1 LAKTGAVVVAAGR
14 SERMAGVEKMLA
26 PLAGEPLLLRAVRP
40 FESCV
45 VVDEIV
51 VVTRRDLE
59 EPVRRLLDGA
69 GFAKLGG
76 IVRGGETRAESA
88 RNGFAALSPHPEV
101 ILVHDGARP
110 LVSTALIERVA
121 RAAAAEGAA
130 VPGVVPVSTIRREEG
145 GRSAGTVDRERLREA
160 QTPQGF
166 RREVLARAFADA
178 LRDGFHGTDEAAC
191 VERSGAP
198 VALVPGERTNLK
210 VTVPQDLLLA
220 EALLSR
226 GAPTDTRV
234 GSGYDVHR
242 LVEGRPLRLGGVDVP
257 HDRGLAGWSDADVL
271 SHAVCDALLGGA
283 SLGDLGDWF
292 PDTDPRWK
300 GASGAELLT
309 RTVEILSGVG
319 YVPRNVDATVRAE
332 APRLAPY
339 RRRMIENLAR
349 ALGLAEDR
357 VSVKFTTTEGLGFEG
372 EGLGISASAVAL
384 LARRADPPHTTPGAK

>member
-1 LAKTGAVVVAAGR
+1 VTKTGAVVVAAGR

-40 FESCV
+40 FERCDSV
-45 VVDEIV
+45 QEIV
-51 VVTRRDLE
+51 VVTREDLE
-59 EPVRRLLDGA
+59 GPVRRLLDRA
-69 GFAKLGG
+69 QVAKLRSV
-76 IVRGGETRAESA
+76 VRGGETRTESA
-88 RNGFAALSPHPEV
+88 RNGLAALSADLDLV
-101 ILVHDGARP
+101 LVHDGARP

-121 RAAAAEGAA
+121 RAAEAEGAA
-130 VPGVVPVSTIRREEG
+130 VPGVVPVSTIKREQG
-145 GRSAGTVDRERLREA
+145 GRSAGTLDRDTLREA

-191 VERSGAP
+191 VERSGVP
-198 VALVPGERTNLK
+198 VMLVPGERTNLK
-210 VTVPQDLLLA
+210 VTVPEDLLLA
-220 EALLSR
+220 EALL
-226 GAPTDTRV
+226 GGVVLTDTRV

-257 HDRGLAGWSDADVL
+257 HDRGLEGWSDADVL
-271 SHAVCDALLGGA
+271 AHAVCDALLGGA
-283 SLGDLGDWF
+283 SLGDIGDWF
-292 PDTDPRWK
+292 PDTDARWK

-309 RTVEILSGVG
+309 RTVEILRGVG
-319 YVPRNVDATVRAE
+319 YVPRNVDATVRAQ

-372 EGLGISASAVAL
+372 TGQGISATAVAL
-384 LARRADPPHTTPGAK
+384 LAREAALPETT